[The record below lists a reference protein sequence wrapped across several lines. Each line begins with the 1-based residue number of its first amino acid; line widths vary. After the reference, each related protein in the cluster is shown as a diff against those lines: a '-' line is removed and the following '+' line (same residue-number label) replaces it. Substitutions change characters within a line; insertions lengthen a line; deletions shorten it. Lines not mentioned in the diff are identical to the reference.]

1 MRRENWWGVSWWDAG
16 VPLLLLLKPSRAQV
30 LRLQDLRKHPQLKSE
45 ALSDSDLGAILEIA
59 VELDGWASATM
70 DCPLVSMGCMQTEP
84 AQLAACAVGLDMIRA
99 DVRMVQLLQMK
110 AIAANGIP
118 FLGPSKVD
126 IFHDTGV
133 NIPYVAK
140 PTMVVRACTKK
151 CLEGQDCGLVQCD
164 ASWSAMLQDSEI
176 FRRLESIVS
185 ATFLVRWLVHI
196 GYDLTP
202 ACIELPGM
210 DGQVPVA
217 GMDSGP
223 TSLAA
228 RMWAQGFACE
238 RRRRA

>member
-1 MRRENWWGVSWWDAG
+1 MEFPPPQTIKDE
-16 VPLLLLLKPSRAQV
+16 V
-30 LRLQDLRKHPQLKSE
+30 LTLQDLRKHPQLKSE
-45 ALSDSDLGAILEIA
+45 VLSDSDLGTILEIA
-59 VELDGWASATM
+59 VELDGCASATM
-70 DCPLVSMGCMQTEP
+70 EVCIWGPFLQTEP

-110 AIAANGIP
+110 AIATDGTA
-118 FLGPSKVD
+118 FLGPSEVD

-133 NIPYVAK
+133 NIPYIAK

-151 CLEGQDCGLVQCD
+151 CLQGQDCGFVQGD
-164 ASWSAMLQDSEI
+164 ASWSAMLQGSEI

-196 GYDLTP
+196 GYDLTQ

-217 GMDSGP
+217 GVDRGP

-228 RMWAQGFACE
+228 RMWAEGFA
-238 RRRRA
+238 